1 MVEILFSKVNV
12 LIRRANSTIYRCP
25 LNYKYFN
32 FFSCDSSSISRN
44 VGLSVCLSVGRSVG
58 RSVPIS
64 FFGVFGVL
72 RAVFS
77 SPLLPN
83 HTRLMLSCIRDSPL
97 PLPSTLP
104 LLPNTRD
111 FSRFVYPALFFHHFC
126 RKQFFSFGL
135 FCT

>member
-1 MVEILFSKVNV
+1 MRSCIKSRMKEYKHQFVLFCFLGKEKN
-12 LIRRANSTIYRCP
+12 IFTIDKRLYNGIDGHSFLVACTR
-25 LNYKYFN
+25 LYK
-32 FFSCDSSSISRN
+32 SLCRS
-44 VGLSVCLSVGRSVG
+44 VGLSVGRSVG
-58 RSVPIS
+58 RSVCLSPLC
-64 FFGVFGVL
+64 FFGVL

-111 FSRFVYPALFFHHFC
+111 FSRFVYPALF
-126 RKQFFSFGL
+126 
-135 FCT
+135 